1 MRGRSNKID
10 HHLLFYLKKK
20 VNFECYHMKSFL
32 NQMHLIGSE
41 SLFERDHGEAS
52 NFIWKDF
59 VCDLL
64 FEALA
69 DT

>member
-1 MRGRSNKID
+1 
-10 HHLLFYLKKK
+10 
-20 VNFECYHMKSFL
+20 MKSFL